1 MRRYLYKLLEMQ
13 LIERQM
19 RVIEMNKEIGGHVI
33 PVDIDD
39 IDMESGLFLSLKKPL
54 ELFFPKGEKPLSES
68 PVEIEVTLTR
78 LDDYCQASGGARG
91 AIRLECGRCLK
102 EYRQELEAEIN
113 ASFIVKDEAA
123 EEVSDDDVYLYD
135 GVTIDLY
142 QAVREQL
149 LLMMPIKPLCG
160 EDCKGLCPKCGQDL
174 NLKDCGHRK
183 NEVDSR
189 FAVLAKLKKDL

>member
-1 MRRYLYKLLEMQ
+1 
-13 LIERQM
+13 M
-19 RVIEMNKEIGGHVI
+19 RVIEMKKEKVQRVI

-78 LDDYCQASGGARG
+78 FDGDVQAAGGVRG
-91 AIRLECGRCLK
+91 TIRLECGRCLN
-102 EYRQELEAEIN
+102 EYRQELETEIN
-113 ASFIVKDEAA
+113 ASFTVEDEADD
-123 EEVSDDDVYLYD
+123 EVSDDDVYLYD

-149 LLMMPIKPLCG
+149 LLVMPIKPLCG

>member
-1 MRRYLYKLLEMQ
+1 ME
-13 LIERQM
+13 LIEQA
-19 RVIEMNKEIGGHVI
+19 VLVVEMKNEKVRHVI

-39 IDMESGLFLSLKKPL
+39 IDLESGLFVSLKKPP
-54 ELFFPKGEKPLSES
+54 ELFFPDGEKPQSES
-68 PVEIEVTLTR
+68 PVEIEVSLTR
-78 LDDYCQASGGARG
+78 FDGEVQASGGARG

-113 ASFIVKDEAA
+113 ASFTALDEA
-123 EEVSDDDVYLYD
+123 EEEAISDDVYLYD

-149 LLMMPIKPLCG
+149 LLVMPIKPLCG

-174 NLKDCGHRK
+174 NLKDCGCSK
-183 NEVDSR
+183 NDVDGR